1 MQNDMESKPNLQNNV
16 NIMVCIPTFNAEST
30 ISEAVKKCKEFAD
43 LVLVVN
49 DGSTDN
55 SAEVAKEAG
64 AEVLTHKINLGYG
77 GAIKSIFLKSSEL
90 QMDALVTFDADGQHD
105 VNDIDLV
112 LKPIIEDKTD
122 ICIGSRFL
130 EKNDNIPKYRKIGI
144 KTITGI
150 TNVSTGLKISDSQS
164 GFRAYNKK
172 VLEKIIP
179 SELGM
184 GVSTEILIKSKKENF
199 RITEIPITISY
210 EGDTSSQNPIT
221 HGGGVILSTMKYVS
235 IENPLKFYG
244 IPGLILFSI
253 GILFTIW
260 TLDIFA
266 ETNKIITNIALLG
279 IANILL
285 GILLLMTS
293 IILYSTVS
301 VVRERR

>member
-1 MQNDMESKPNLQNNV
+1 MNCAIGIPAFNEEKSIAGIITRLKKKYQT
-16 NIMVCIPTFNAEST
+16 IIVC
-30 ISEAVKKCKEFAD
+30 D
-43 LVLVVN
+43 
-49 DGSTDN
+49 DGSSDLTG
-55 SAEVAKEAG
+55 EIAKELG
-64 AEVLTHKINLGYG
+64 VIVITHPKNLGYG
-77 GAIKSIFLKSSEL
+77 GAIRSIFLKSSEL

-112 LKPIIEDKTD
+112 LKPIIEDKVD

-199 RITEIPITISY
+199 RISEIPITISY

-235 IENPLKFYG
+235 IEKPLRFYG

-253 GILFTIW
+253 GMFFTIW

-279 IANILL
+279 MANILL

-301 VVRERR
+301 VVRERK

>member
-1 MQNDMESKPNLQNNV
+1 
-16 NIMVCIPTFNAEST
+16 
-30 ISEAVKKCKEFAD
+30 
-43 LVLVVN
+43 
-49 DGSTDN
+49 
-55 SAEVAKEAG
+55 
-64 AEVLTHKINLGYG
+64 
-77 GAIKSIFLKSSEL
+77 
-90 QMDALVTFDADGQHD
+90 
-105 VNDIDLV
+105 
-112 LKPIIEDKTD
+112 
-122 ICIGSRFL
+122 
-130 EKNDNIPKYRKIGI
+130 
-144 KTITGI
+144 
-150 TNVSTGLKISDSQS
+150 
-164 GFRAYNKK
+164 
-172 VLEKIIP
+172 
-179 SELGM
+179 M

>member
-1 MQNDMESKPNLQNNV
+1 M
-16 NIMVCIPTFNAEST
+16 I
-30 ISEAVKKCKEFAD
+30 
-43 LVLVVN
+43 
-49 DGSTDN
+49 
-55 SAEVAKEAG
+55 
-64 AEVLTHKINLGYG
+64 THPKNLGYG
-77 GAIKSIFLKSSEL
+77 GAIRSIFLKSSEL

-105 VNDIDLV
+105 VNDIDVV

-150 TNVSTGLKISDSQS
+150 TNISTGLKISDSQS

-199 RITEIPITISY
+199 RISETPITISY
-210 EGDTSSQNPIT
+210 EGDTSSQNSVT

-235 IENPLKFYG
+235 IEKPLRFYG
-244 IPGLILFSI
+244 IPGIILFSI
-253 GILFTIW
+253 GIFFVIW
-260 TLDIFA
+260 TLDIFS
-266 ETNKIITNIALLG
+266 EEGKIITNIALIGMGGL
-279 IANILL
+279 IL
-285 GILLLMTS
+285 GILCIMTS
-293 IILYSTVS
+293 VILYSIVS
-301 VVRERR
+301 VVRERK